1 MILIYT
7 SSASIYIKYDAR
19 EREKEKEI
27 VNNVN
32 KTKRVRLAYSI
43 KTIMI

>member
-1 MILIYT
+1 MQVALQYT
-7 SSASIYIKYDAR
+7 SNTML